1 MSCGFQRDGKA
12 IDLIEKIPGTIVHY
26 GRFNP
31 ERRTGGVEAFAKSLK
46 LAFEDVQFL
55 DSRSDGP
62 GSPAMQRVVADGLPV
77 VCDNHLVLD
86 WPDGYPVIGF
96 QHGVAAEKKFI
107 TRSWTDWSLARRQAR
122 AARRQSTVWV
132 ACAKWISDEFAR
144 RYGNQAQHVIYHS
157 VDTSRFDGRL
167 LNHGSKLV
175 LHDGRS
181 RHKGRDIYPVLQTAL
196 PNWTFEPLSCPAE
209 QVPERMRKARAFM
222 HLSRYEGNSIVC
234 NEAMAMGLPCLFTR
248 VGLMRDGEPLDVR
261 IVDVRQVYGRRSG
274 LIECVG
280 AFLDGLNETAY
291 NPHGWIEQNT
301 SQQAFVEGWRNVIAV
316 WRDVKRKSS

>member
-1 MSCGFQRDGKA
+1 MIRKV
-12 IDLIEKIPGTIVHY
+12 PGTLIHY

-31 ERRTGGVEAFAKSLK
+31 EHRTGGVEAFARSLK

-62 GSPAMQRVVADGLPV
+62 GSQAMQRAVADGLPV

-107 TRSWTDWSLARRQAR
+107 TRSWTDWSLARQQAR
-122 AARRQSTVWV
+122 AARRPSTLWV
-132 ACAKWISDEFAR
+132 ACARWISDEFAR
-144 RYGNQAQHVIYHS
+144 RYGNQAQHVVYHA
-157 VDTSRFDGRL
+157 VDINLFDGRL
-167 LNHGSKLV
+167 DNHGSKLV

-181 RHKGRDIYPVLQTAL
+181 RHKGRDIYPVLRAAL
-196 PNWTFEPLSCPAE
+196 PDWTFEPLSCCPA
-209 QVPERMRKARAFM
+209 QVPERMRKACAFM

-248 VGLMRDGEPLDVR
+248 VGLMRDGEPLDVG
-261 IVDVRQVYGRRSG
+261 IVDVGQVYGRRSG

-280 AFLDGLNETAY
+280 SFLDRLGETSC
-291 NPHGWIEQNT
+291 NPRGWIEQNT
-301 SQQAFVEGWRNVIAV
+301 SQQAFIENWKDVMAGWRHMKQH
-316 WRDVKRKSS
+316 RG

>member
-1 MSCGFQRDGKA
+1 MIR
-12 IDLIEKIPGTIVHY
+12 KIPGTLIHY

-31 ERRTGGVEAFAKSLK
+31 EHRTGGVEAFAKSLK
-46 LAFEDVQFL
+46 LAFEDVQFF
-55 DSRSDGP
+55 DSHSYGP
-62 GSPAMQRVVADGLPV
+62 GSQAMQRVVADGLPV

-107 TRSWTDWSLARRQAR
+107 TRKWMDWSLARRQAR
-122 AARRQSTVWV
+122 AARRKSTVWV
-132 ACAKWISDEFAR
+132 ACARWISDEFAR
-144 RYGNQAQHVIYHS
+144 RYGNQAQQVIYHT
-157 VDTSRFDGRL
+157 VDTNRFDGKL
-167 LNHGSKLV
+167 ANQGSKLV

-181 RHKGRDIYPVLQTAL
+181 RHKGRDVYPILQAAL
-196 PNWTFEPLSCPAE
+196 PDWTFEPLSCSPA

-248 VGLMRDGEPLDVR
+248 VGLMRDGEPLDVG
-261 IVDVRQVYGRRSG
+261 IVDVRHVYGRQSA

-280 AFLDGLNETAY
+280 SFLDGLGETSY
-291 NPHGWIEQNT
+291 NPRGWIEKNT
-301 SQQAFVEGWRNVIAV
+301 SQQAFIEGWRNVIAV
-316 WRDVKRKSS
+316 WRDVKRERG